1 MVNRLQTARPEDR
14 GQDGLINWDKS
25 ARFGAILAIIPDLQ
39 SRGPPVVGQ
48 PSSQPSTAF
57 RSMFQSTPLIS
68 SDEVSLHIRTG
79 LKF

>member
-48 PSSQPSTAF
+48 PSTAF